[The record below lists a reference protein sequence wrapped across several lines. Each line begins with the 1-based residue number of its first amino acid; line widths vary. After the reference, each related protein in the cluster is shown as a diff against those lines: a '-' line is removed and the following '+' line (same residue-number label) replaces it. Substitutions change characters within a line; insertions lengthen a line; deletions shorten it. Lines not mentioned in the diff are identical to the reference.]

1 MSTIIGD
8 FLVNINNLFTQY
20 LGNSNYIQK
29 IKIGKTHFFNKEIK
43 IHKLK
48 NVKCVSQNVQRQTE
62 HSSPDVFIHH
72 YNDADA

>member
-29 IKIGKTHFFNKEIK
+29 IKIGKTHFFQKRD
-43 IHKLK
+43 K
-48 NVKCVSQNVQRQTE
+48 NT
-62 HSSPDVFIHH
+62 
-72 YNDADA
+72 